1 MPHTHSPCSANCA
14 SSFSASQGSGTNGAG
29 FGLGVSFLWI
39 EYPLAFYRRVNHYI
53 LEHQSSIVSGSRV
66 IYVLK
71 TLKHHIGMG
80 LDQNDTKGKSLT
92 IQIRIAEIRAEF
104 NKMLK
109 AISADTVE
117 AFDEAKATEMMNE
130 KSRLEQ

>member
-1 MPHTHSPCSANCA
+1 
-14 SSFSASQGSGTNGAG
+14 
-29 FGLGVSFLWI
+29 
-39 EYPLAFYRRVNHYI
+39 
-53 LEHQSSIVSGSRV
+53 
-66 IYVLK
+66 
-71 TLKHHIGMG
+71 MG